1 MQTDTPNRTTRK
13 SRNQRTVLKKIAYG
27 SPLVMIVNRM
37 ARYFLCHF
45 NKMRVFLVVIHAMVA
60 CACSDYMRSVVEYYQ
75 PCSACD
81 YFMWLCDNGTRT
93 WDTVESVRSTFK
105 YIQDG

>member
-1 MQTDTPNRTTRK
+1 MLFCQALISIYQKVIRKNCAHRTGRTPV
-13 SRNQRTVLKKIAYG
+13 SAQDDQKK
-27 SPLVMIVNRM
+27 N
-37 ARYFLCHF
+37 LCHF